1 MTKKWVSLSALLFGG
16 ATVFHSGCL
25 SFGSIGS
32 GEFWD
37 GMWNSGWP
45 TNNAWLNI
53 GIDVL
58 KEELF
63 G

>member
-1 MTKKWVSLSALLFGG
+1 MTKKWLKLSALLFGG
-16 ATVFHSGCL
+16 ATIFQGGCL
-25 SFGSIGS
+25 DLGG
-32 GEFWD
+32 FWE
-37 GMWNSGWP
+37 GLWGTGWP

-53 GIDVL
+53 GLDVL